1 MDSKTRVERARA
13 LGYCIIIIFILLSSR
28 LWYLQIVQG
37 QKFAAMA
44 DGNRIR
50 WVRTPAPRGRI
61 FDRNGVP
68 LATNRASFT
77 VSLLPG
83 SLDGETGE
91 QVLIRLSELLG
102 LTREELQEAIK
113 KGIRYP
119 YEPIRVMQDVPAETV
134 VMMEEQRYRLPGVIV
149 EMEEVREYPLGALAS
164 HVLGYMAPISPS
176 LLSAWSGLG
185 YYSSDYVGMTG
196 LERLYEPI
204 LRGKDGGNRV
214 EVSALNRPVQVLDTV
229 PPVPGDDLVLT
240 IDKDLQELAERV
252 LVEQLAEVRAEGK
265 FVDTYCGVVIVLDP
279 KTGGILAMAS
289 VPGYDPN
296 RLSDAGQ
303 RSQYYAEL
311 SKDKHRPLLNRAVQG
326 LYSPGS
332 AFKPMVAI
340 AALEERKTT
349 VGEVFFADD
358 IGPFGIKR
366 CWTLRNSPPLPAH
379 GNVTVKSALAE
390 SCNDYFWEMGLR
402 LGVDLLAKYARE
414 AGFGSPTG
422 LDMYPAEESGLVP
435 DPEWKKQRFARQS
448 RSEQMWYPVE
458 TMDMAIGQG
467 FLLVTPLQMAAF
479 YMGLANRGTIYVPY
493 LVQRIQRPTGE
504 VLQETVPRVARVLEA
519 SPQTWNAVIDGLVE
533 VVKSGTGASAFRG
546 FPYPVKI
553 AGKTGSVQLGPGQG
567 DAHSW
572 FCGFAPADDPE
583 IVVVAF
589 AEHGGGGA
597 TTAGPVVRKI
607 MEEYFRKQFEPA
619 GEAVPDLEPIG

>member
-1 MDSKTRVERARA
+1 MDNKIRVERARA
-13 LGYCIIIIFILLSSR
+13 LGCCIILIFALLSCR

-37 QKFAAMA
+37 QKFAALA

-50 WVRTPAPRGRI
+50 WVRTLAPRGRI
-61 FDRNGVP
+61 FDRNGAP

-83 SLDGETGE
+83 SLDGEMGE
-91 QVLIRLSELLG
+91 QVLTRLSELLG
-102 LTREELQEAIK
+102 LTREEMQEAIR
-113 KGIRYP
+113 KGISYP
-119 YEPIRVMQDVPAETV
+119 YEPIRVMQDVPAKTV
-134 VMMEEQRYRLPGVIV
+134 VVMEEQRYQLPGVIV
-149 EMEEVREYPLGALAS
+149 EMEEVREYPQGSLAS
-164 HVLGYMAPISPS
+164 HIVGYMAPISPS
-176 LLSAWSGLG
+176 LLSAWSELG

-196 LERLYEPI
+196 LERLYEHV
-204 LRGKDGGNRV
+204 LRGEDGGNQV
-214 EVSALNRPVQVLDTV
+214 EVSALNRPVQVLDVV
-229 PPVPGDDLVLT
+229 PPVPGNDLVLT
-240 IDKDLQELAERV
+240 LDKDLQELAERI
-252 LVEQLAEVRAEGK
+252 LVEQLAEVRAAGK
-265 FVDTYCGVVIVLDP
+265 YTDTYCGVVIVLDP

-289 VPGYDPN
+289 IPGYDPN

-303 RSQYYAEL
+303 RGAYYTEL
-311 SKDKHRPLLNRAVQG
+311 SRNKHRPLFNRAVQG

-332 AFKPMVAI
+332 AFKPIVSI
-340 AALEERKTT
+340 AALEEGKTT
-349 VGEVFFADD
+349 VGEVFYADD
-358 IGPFGIKR
+358 ICPFGLKR

-379 GNVTVKSALAE
+379 GNVTVRSALAE
-390 SCNDYFWEMGLR
+390 SCNDYFWEMSLR
-402 LGVDLLAKYARE
+402 LGIESLAEYARK

-422 LDMYPAEESGLVP
+422 LAMYPSEEAGLVP
-435 DPEWKKQRFARQS
+435 DPEWKRQRFARQP
-448 RSEQMWYPVE
+448 RSEQLWYPVE

-479 YMGLANRGTIYVPY
+479 YMGLANRGPIYVPY
-493 LVQRIQRPTGE
+493 LVDRIQRPTGE
-504 VLQETVPRVARVLEA
+504 VVEETVPQVARVLEA

-533 VVKSGTGASAFRG
+533 VVTSGTGASAFRG
-546 FPYPVKI
+546 FPYPVRI

-597 TTAGPVVRKI
+597 TTSGPIVRKI
-607 MEEYFRKQFEPA
+607 MEEYFKKQFEPA
-619 GEAVPDLEPIG
+619 GEAAQDLEPIG